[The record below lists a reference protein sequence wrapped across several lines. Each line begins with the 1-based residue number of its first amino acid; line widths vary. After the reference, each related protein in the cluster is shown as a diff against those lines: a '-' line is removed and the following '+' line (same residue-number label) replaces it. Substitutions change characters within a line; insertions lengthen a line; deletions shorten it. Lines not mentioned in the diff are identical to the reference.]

1 MFKNKT
7 KVFAGILAL
16 IIVLLLH
23 NELCITQSVHA
34 APGDF
39 LDNMGGRDGVKKIA
53 STLSGVNT
61 FIFAALLILLNMTQF
76 LMQNTFFSNGIM
88 MQALN
93 SIWVLSRDIV
103 NIAFALMLIG
113 VAIYT
118 IITADTK
125 FVKEKLVNFV
135 LAVILVN
142 FSWFFP
148 RVIIDVSNVLTATVF
163 SIPQML
169 PGPSCHT
176 INERGVAEECKVMVD
191 SYILGS
197 EDEMKTWCNTNPPI
211 QGNGP
216 NGVHTD
222 CFRYPGFY
230 AWKSQRMSD
239 ALNNGWAPSTAILN
253 GLVISF
259 IKVTNLPKVPASV
272 GNIQAPT
279 GTSAD
284 YYAAMN
290 ILFTIMMSFVFILA
304 TLLPILGLAVGFLV
318 RIVVL
323 WVCIAF
329 MPFTFIG
336 YAVKGTLTTQLFG
349 FETDI
354 WKNFVTAAFL
364 PATVGIPLVIGFI
377 MMSTAARIPMPSS
390 FPLTFGG
397 MPLISGVPNWWAML
411 WMIAAVGILWKGSFD
426 ALKRNDIVG
435 KFTEPMRNLGN
446 TVFKGAMQLPLL
458 TPLPIPGMPA
468 GTNLGTLVHGPEIAA
483 GVIRGATSGRA
494 MNRSVFQQMNEAFG
508 GNQAQQIASA
518 MNNEQVKKIVDAI
531 GRINA
536 GGLDRRG
543 LDAQLHIIKTSMGD
557 RASGLDLKEVMG
569 KLKEVA
575 RFDGAKDDTSGKRL
589 TDIQDKI
596 TEALDKDKNTH

>member
-1 MFKNKT
+1 
-7 KVFAGILAL
+7 
-16 IIVLLLH
+16 
-23 NELCITQSVHA
+23 
-34 APGDF
+34 
-39 LDNMGGRDGVKKIA
+39 
-53 STLSGVNT
+53 
-61 FIFAALLILLNMTQF
+61 
-76 LMQNTFFSNGIM
+76 MQNTFFNNGVM

-93 SIWVLSRDIV
+93 GIWVLSRDLV

-125 FVKEKLVNFV
+125 YVKEKLVHFV

-169 PGPSCHT
+169 PSAACKT
-176 INERGVAEECKVMVD
+176 INEFGVAEDCTVMVD
-191 SYILGS
+191 SFILGS
-197 EDEMKTWCNTNPPI
+197 GDEMEKWCKTIPSHNPLGTPPTWCI
-211 QGNGP
+211 K
-216 NGVHTD
+216 
-222 CFRYPGFY
+222 YPGFF
-230 AWKSQRMSD
+230 AWKKQKMSD
-239 ALNNGWAPSTAILN
+239 AINNGWAPSTAILN

-259 IKVTNLPKVPASV
+259 IKVTNLPEVPALV
-272 GNIQAPT
+272 AKFTGGPT

-284 YYAAMN
+284 YLAAMN
-290 ILFTIMMSFVFILA
+290 ILMTIMMSFVFLLA
-304 TLLPILGLAVGFLV
+304 TLLPILGLAIGFLV

-354 WKNFVTAAFL
+354 WKTFVTAAFL

-377 MMSTAARIPMPSS
+377 MISTTAQMPMPPA
-390 FPLTFGG
+390 FPQTFG

-411 WMIAAVGILWKGSFD
+411 WMVAAIGILWKGSFD

-458 TPLPIPGMPA
+458 APLPIPGMPNA
-468 GTNLGTLVHGPEIAA
+468 NLGTLVHGPGIAA
-483 GVIRGATSGRA
+483 GVIQSATSGVPLGK
-494 MNRSVFQQMNEAFG
+494 SLFQALDERFSGPPN
-508 GNQAQQIASA
+508 AQQAGAA
-518 MNNEQVKKIVDAI
+518 MNNEQVKKIVEAI
-531 GRINA
+531 NKINTA
-536 GGLDRRG
+536 APTERGKIDQALIDIRSRVQGGNNMSNQELLNFTQQIFTQHKQSREWAEKADV
-543 LDAQLHIIKTSMGD
+543 AIIS
-557 RASGLDLKEVMG
+557 
-569 KLKEVA
+569 
-575 RFDGAKDDTSGKRL
+575 
-589 TDIQDKI
+589 KI
-596 TEALDKDKNTH
+596 GQAIKNEIDVK